1 MNSDKFLTLFTPT
14 YNRVGL
20 LPRLYESLKAQT
32 NRDFI
37 WLIIDDGST
46 DATQELV
53 DKWISQGDIEIE
65 YHWKQNGG
73 KHTAMNLA
81 YKICKTKYILGI
93 DSDNSLT
100 MNCVATFIDAW
111 REINNSSMGDV
122 FAEVRAFTLG
132 CNGEKIGYKISE
144 EYDYID
150 SDCIEMALKYHNDN
164 EMISCRDVEKLRECI
179 DFERYSWHKGELK
192 FVSEIIFWFELA
204 KKYKTRYLNNY
215 LAYYFTDACDS
226 VVRSKRDKRARI
238 NSMVNYFYAADGNI
252 ELLFKYPKFII
263 SRIVIA
269 LVLSF
274 AVSEP
279 VGAMIKESSSKT
291 MMTLIILL
299 YLPSYIIFLK
309 MKLIDKRF

>member
-20 LPRLYESLKAQT
+20 LARLYESLKVQT
-32 NRDFI
+32 NRDFV
-37 WLIIDDGST
+37 WLIIDDGSIDGT
-46 DATQELV
+46 KEQV
-53 DKWISQGDIEIE
+53 DHWIAQGDMEIE

-81 YKICKTKYILGI
+81 YQICRTKYILGV

-100 MNCVATFIDAW
+100 ADCAATFIEAW
-111 REINNSSMGDV
+111 RVINTSGLGDK

-132 CNGEKIGYKISE
+132 SNGEKVGYKIPE
-144 EYDYID
+144 VYKYID
-150 SDCIEMALKYHNDN
+150 SDCIEMALKYLNEN

-179 DFERYSWHKGELK
+179 DFERYSWHKNEQK
-192 FVSEIIFWFELA
+192 FVSEIILWFELA
-204 KKYKTRYLNNY
+204 KKYKTRYLNSY
-215 LAYYFTDACDS
+215 LAYYFTDATDS
-226 VVRSKRDKRARI
+226 IVRSKRDKRARI
-238 NSMVNYFYAADGNI
+238 NSMVNYFYVADGNI
-252 ELLFKYPKFII
+252 ELLSKYPKFII
-263 SRIVIA
+263 SRVVIA

-279 VGAMIKESSSKT
+279 IGAMIKESSTKT
-291 MMTLIILL
+291 MTALIVLL
-299 YLPSYIIFLK
+299 YFPSYMLYMK